1 MICGRHGSKQSI
13 KDLYQPYQNGNGASV
28 EGRFNR
34 LFQIE
39 EPTYVYANGHTNGN
53 GHSNGNGTHAPLLRP
68 DTSPKHLLQE
78 LGKSGGLMDEGKD
91 VDKPGDSK
99 MPAGYTFLGQFIDH
113 DITFDTVSQLDSVAK
128 PGSIRN
134 GRTPSL
140 DLDCVYGGGPE
151 QSPFLFVQETANTP
165 HGRMVLQTATDIHTE
180 EPFDELPRFP
190 VGNDDNGKPV
200 QRAIIGDM
208 RNDENP
214 FVAQLQLAM
223 IKFHNAIH
231 EQVGDLEKARDT
243 VIHYYHRI
251 IMEDFL
257 PRLIDEELLTTICTD
272 GNCYYTTES
281 GKVPNMPV
289 EYSVAAYRYG
299 HSQVRAFYDYNDYC
313 RDVALFDLG
322 AFRNVESKIDWKYL
336 FEVNGGA
343 DTQMARKIDPKL
355 PNVLMNMPHRVGGD
369 APSLADRNLRRG
381 RTFRLPS
388 GQAIA
393 EQMQEDG
400 ALIGGKILP
409 VNQDLKDLGFK
420 QTPLWFYCLEESQE
434 FGKGTKLGP
443 VGGRIVAEV
452 MVGLIEEYRNRT
464 GKGYDYLPDVEVPQA
479 DPTAFRMPD
488 LLDYAGVL

>member
-1 MICGRHGSKQSI
+1 MICGRHGSKQTL
-13 KDLYQPYQNGNGASV
+13 KELYQPYQNGNGASV
-28 EGRFNR
+28 EGRFTR
-34 LFQIE
+34 LFEIE
-39 EPTYVYANGHTNGN
+39 DPAYVYTNGN
-53 GHSNGNGTHAPLLRP
+53 GNGEPHAKGLRP

-78 LGKSGGLMDEGKD
+78 LGKPGGLMDEGQK
-91 VDKPGDSK
+91 VTKPGDSK

-140 DLDCVYGGGPE
+140 DLDCVYAGGPE
-151 QSPFLFVQETANTP
+151 QSPFIYMQGTKTNPA
-165 HGRMVLQTATDIHTE
+165 GRMLLQSATDIHTNE
-180 EPFDELPRFP
+180 TFEDLPRFP
-190 VGNDDNGKPV
+190 VGDDDDGKPV
-200 QRAIIGDM
+200 QRALIGDM
-208 RNDENP
+208 RNDENK

-223 IKFHNAIH
+223 IKFHNEIH
-231 EQVGDLEKARDT
+231 QQVEDLDTARDA

-257 PRLIDEELLTTICTD
+257 PRLINDELLTKICTE

-299 HSQVRAFYDYNDYC
+299 HSQVRAFYDYNDSC
-313 RDVALFDLG
+313 LNVDLFELG

-336 FEVNGGA
+336 FEINGGA

-355 PNVLMNMPHRVGGD
+355 PNILMNMPMRVAGDGGN
-369 APSLADRNLRRG
+369 SLADRNLRRG

-388 GQAIA
+388 GQSIA
-393 EQMQEDG
+393 QQMEQDG
-400 ALIGGKILP
+400 ALIGGDVLP
-409 VNQDLKDLGFK
+409 VNAALKDLGFK
-420 QTPLWFYCLEESQE
+420 QTPLWFYCLEEAQK
-434 FGKGTKLGP
+434 FGDGTQLGP

-452 MVGLIEEYRNRT
+452 LVGLVEEYRNRT
-464 GKGYDYLPDVEVPQA
+464 GKGYDYLPEVIVPQS

-488 LLDYAGVL
+488 LLDFADVL